1 MVQLYNICNTNI
13 NNWRCVGTSI
23 IWIGGLTKV
32 SMEDITKTSNN
43 AGFYKQLFKKVLLTA
58 SVVTAL
64 SLSYLLWAKESPD
77 SSFLPLLIVGLALI
91 KTVFIVRLTFI
102 QLSKIIG
109 ESHQLTHVL
118 TLFAVLIVLIVL
130 SFSADYLALYVLGSE
145 NFKSASSLNGS
156 FFLQFFEFIYFSLI
170 TFSSVGFGD
179 IVPLTISGKLLV
191 IMEVFLSFLVLVFG
205 IANINRIHVNK

>member
-1 MVQLYNICNTNI
+1 
-13 NNWRCVGTSI
+13 
-23 IWIGGLTKV
+23 
-32 SMEDITKTSNN
+32 MENITKISNN
-43 AGFYKQLFKKVLLTA
+43 TGFYEQLFKKVLFTT
-58 SVVTAL
+58 SVVTIV
-64 SLSYLLWAKESPD
+64 SLSYLFWIYENSD
-77 SSFLPLLIVGLALI
+77 SSFLPFLIVGLALI

-118 TLFAVLIVLIVL
+118 TLFGVLIVLIVL
-130 SFSADYLALYVLGSE
+130 SFSADYLALYVLNSE
-145 NFKSASSLNGS
+145 SFKIATVLNGS
-156 FFLQFFEFIYFSLI
+156 SFLQFFEFIYFSLI

-191 IMEVFLSFLVLVFG
+191 MMEVFLSFLVLVFG

>member
-1 MVQLYNICNTNI
+1 MFT
-13 NNWRCVGTSI
+13 T
-23 IWIGGLTKV
+23 
-32 SMEDITKTSNN
+32 
-43 AGFYKQLFKKVLLTA
+43 
-58 SVVTAL
+58 SVVAVL
-64 SLSYLLWAKESPD
+64 SLSYVLWVNENPD
-77 SSFLPLLIVGLALI
+77 SLFLPILVVGLAFV
-91 KTVFIVRLTFI
+91 KTIFIVRLTFL

-118 TLFAVLIVLIVL
+118 TLFAVLIILITL
-130 SFSADYLALYVLGSE
+130 SFSADYLALYGLNSE
-145 NFKSASSLNGS
+145 NFKSATSINGS
-156 FFLQFFEFIYFSLI
+156 FLLEFFEFTYFSLI

>member
-1 MVQLYNICNTNI
+1 MAKTPES
-13 NNWRCVGTSI
+13 TS
-23 IWIGGLTKV
+23 
-32 SMEDITKTSNN
+32 
-43 AGFYKQLFKKVLLTA
+43 FYEQLFKKVLFTT
-58 SVVTAL
+58 SVVVVL
-64 SLSYLLWAKESPD
+64 SLSYVLWVNENPD
-77 SSFLPLLIVGLALI
+77 SLFLPVLVVGLAFV
-91 KTVFIVRLTFI
+91 KTIFIVRLTFL

-118 TLFAVLIVLIVL
+118 TLFAVLIILITL
-130 SFSADYLALYVLGSE
+130 SFSADYLALYGLNSE
-145 NFKSASSLNGS
+145 NFKSATSINGS
-156 FFLQFFEFIYFSLI
+156 FLLEFFEFTYFSLI

>member
-1 MVQLYNICNTNI
+1 M
-13 NNWRCVGTSI
+13 
-23 IWIGGLTKV
+23 K
-32 SMEDITKTSNN
+32 DITITSKNTS
-43 AGFYKQLFKKVLLTA
+43 FYEQLFKKVLLTA

-64 SLSYLLWAKESPD
+64 LVSYVLWAKGNLD
-77 SSFLPLLIVGLALI
+77 SSLLPLLFVGLALI
-91 KTVFIVRLTFI
+91 KTVFIDRLTFI

-118 TLFAVLIVLIVL
+118 TLFAVLIVL
-130 SFSADYLALYVLGSE
+130 SFSADYLALYVLNSE
-145 NFKSASSLNGS
+145 NFKLATLLNGS

-170 TFSSVGFGD
+170 TFSSVSFGD

>member
-1 MVQLYNICNTNI
+1 
-13 NNWRCVGTSI
+13 
-23 IWIGGLTKV
+23 
-32 SMEDITKTSNN
+32 MEGITKTSKST
-43 AGFYKQLFKKVLLTA
+43 GFYEQLFKKVLFTT
-58 SVVTAL
+58 SVVVVL
-64 SLSYLLWAKESPD
+64 SLSYVLWVNENPD
-77 SSFLPLLIVGLALI
+77 SLFLPVLVVGLAFV
-91 KTVFIVRLTFI
+91 KTIFIVRLTFL

-118 TLFAVLIVLIVL
+118 TLFAVLIILIIL
-130 SFSADYLALYVLGSE
+130 SFSADYLALYGLNSE
-145 NFKSASSLNGS
+145 NFKSATSINGS
-156 FFLQFFEFIYFSLI
+156 FLLEFFEFTYFSLI

>member
-1 MVQLYNICNTNI
+1 
-13 NNWRCVGTSI
+13 
-23 IWIGGLTKV
+23 
-32 SMEDITKTSNN
+32 MEGITKTSKST
-43 AGFYKQLFKKVLLTA
+43 GFYEQLFKKVLFTT
-58 SVVTAL
+58 SVVVVL
-64 SLSYLLWAKESPD
+64 SLSYVLWVNENPD
-77 SSFLPLLIVGLALI
+77 SLFLPILVVGLAFV
-91 KTVFIVRLTFI
+91 KTIFIVRLTFL

-118 TLFAVLIVLIVL
+118 TLFAVLIILITL
-130 SFSADYLALYVLGSE
+130 SFSADYLALYGLNSE
-145 NFKSASSLNGS
+145 NFKSATSINGS
-156 FFLQFFEFIYFSLI
+156 FLLEFFEFTYFSLI